1 MNDRCGRRGS
11 SFCLPRTRARVST
24 DAAAS
29 KQPHSQGLSPK
40 EAGSTPP
47 AQRAAAHWRP
57 SFPQCPKKKRTQQN
71 QGRRPARQAAVHR
84 PPQRCIQQFVP
95 RLVHAEFGDGGRGR
109 GGVHVLIFWRG
120 SARGGWCVF
129 FFFFFPSECG
139 DARECA
145 HALPLNSHFFL
156 FVTCPRGPVPARPH
170 RLDGRPAPAASAAAT
185 RPSWLSGGRGVG
197 GLPRATHRASESLA
211 LCGKRVRPR
220 PVLPG
225 PPPASPS
232 RSRALT
238 ALNLR
243 QHERPQHVRAHGGG
257 WNVLACPDDCAARAG
272 GGA

>member
-57 SFPQCPKKKRTQQN
+57 SFPQCLKKKRTQQN

-95 RLVHAEFGDGGRGR
+95 RLVHAEFGDGERGR
-109 GGVHVLIFWRG
+109 GGVHVLIFWR
-120 SARGGWCVF
+120 SARGGGCVFF

-139 DARECA
+139 DARKCA
-145 HALPLNSHFFL
+145 RASPLNSTFF
-156 FVTCPRGPVPARPH
+156 VCHVPARP
-170 RLDGRPAPAASAAAT
+170 RAGPPAPAGRTARPRGIGCCNPPFLVTGRAWGGRSPPGDPPGERVLLSAAEECALAPFSRALR
-185 RPSWLSGGRGVG
+185 RP
-197 GLPRATHRASESLA
+197 
-211 LCGKRVRPR
+211 
-220 PVLPG
+220 
-225 PPPASPS
+225 PPPA
-232 RSRALT
+232 
-238 ALNLR
+238 
-243 QHERPQHVRAHGGG
+243 HAH
-257 WNVLACPDDCAARAG
+257 
-272 GGA
+272 